1 MPTTRPSTPQQWSSD
16 YISACSIYVNMYT
29 KYIFVL
35 VCYTKIGCISDIFVV
50 ALVMWYNHT
59 WCIVCACRV
68 YVNVFK
74 HHFIFLFSYT
84 VFLQT
89 HVHLKL
95 HYVYSTILCFG
106 GVSVAV
112 REWLSASPWLHHV
125 WDNSCSSTWTICH
138 SFALTI
144 ERRLTLW
151 PVKTYWNMGYLCMV
165 CSRQKMIIKKINS

>member
-84 VFLQT
+84 VFFAD
-89 HVHLKL
+89 
-95 HYVYSTILCFG
+95 SCSFEIALCIQYHSVLWRCVCSCE
-106 GVSVAV
+106 GVAQCISVATPCV
-112 REWLSASPWLHHV
+112 RQQLFKHLDHLSLICTHHR
-125 WDNSCSSTWTICH
+125 
-138 SFALTI
+138 
-144 ERRLTLW
+144 E
-151 PVKTYWNMGYLCMV
+151 KTHFMTSQNLLEYGIPLYGMF
-165 CSRQKMIIKKINS
+165 